1 MDKWIKVMLDDG
13 AYMPKRAY
21 AEDAGLDIFTP
32 VDFTVPA
39 KGSAV
44 IDTGVHM
51 FVEKGY
57 VAMLKSKSGLNVK
70 NNLVGEGVVD
80 AYYTGSITV
89 KLYNHGE
96 VDAHFNRG
104 DKVTQI
110 VIMPIVTPTPVL
122 VDAFPE
128 TERGSDGFG
137 STGR

>member
-1 MDKWIKVMLDDG
+1 MDEIKVILDEG
-13 AYMPKRAY
+13 AFMPKRAY

-32 VDFTVPA
+32 IDFVVPA

-51 FVEKGY
+51 FVEPGY

-80 AYYTGSITV
+80 ALYTGSITV
-89 KLYNHGE
+89 KLYNHGDT
-96 VDAHFNRG
+96 DASFKRG
-104 DKVTQI
+104 DKVVQI
-110 VIMPIVTPTPVL
+110 VIMPIVTPEPVL
-122 VDAFPE
+122 VAEFPK
-128 TERGSDGFG
+128 TERGSNGFG